1 MILRGPEEIKV
12 GDCFFNSR
20 TLGMLRVR
28 AVHGE
33 WADYLSWRPDGTR
46 ASNKGKVKVKNLTLL
61 PYFRV
66 KTVKTRRDEEGKGG
80 FIRVIAVLP
89 PTPAA
94 GAASAGGPS
103 F

>member
-1 MILRGPEEIKV
+1 MLRLWEKIFLDGGCFVMLQHVKV

-61 PYFRV
+61 PYFRAESV
-66 KTVKTRRDEEGKGG
+66 TVC
-80 FIRVIAVLP
+80 
-89 PTPAA
+89 AA
-94 GAASAGGPS
+94 GQQFGFGLTPESTV
-103 F
+103 

>member
-12 GDCFFNSR
+12 GDVFYNVQRSS
-20 TLGMLRVR
+20 MLRVR

-66 KTVKTRRDEEGKGG
+66 KTVNVYTDNGSFG
-80 FIRVIAVLP
+80 FGLSPEVL
-89 PTPAA
+89 
-94 GAASAGGPS
+94 
-103 F
+103 

>member
-66 KTVKTRRDEEGKGG
+66 KTVNVYTDNGSFG
-80 FIRVIAVLP
+80 FGL
-89 PTPAA
+89 TPENL
-94 GAASAGGPS
+94 
-103 F
+103 